1 MCGRT
6 CERRKRRVRRDVC
19 GIVGTGKRNVWRGGN
34 GKPDVS
40 EKVMGN
46 SSGVIKMRLREDQK
60 GFTFVEVL
68 IAAAILSI
76 VVLTVCAFIV
86 VGSRSYAT
94 ANSDINVQQE
104 AQLSLNQMS
113 DVLIDTTRSVN
124 YVGYDG
130 SGNIEKALKD
140 AEFTF
145 TPEDKSLVMYNGVV
159 EETPAAIP
167 GGTPTKT
174 VDAGNGNKHYHF
186 YWNKNAETLYYAELD
201 VQPTDVDTTAIHFP
215 TFDPADPAG
224 AGWVVL
230 AKHVTDFSVDLS
242 QVEEK
247 RVVQLALTFLD
258 GRKEYV
264 TSNNVTIRNKVG
276 VNDAELE
283 PLNKKKTL
291 SIMARDKGVI
301 LEPGESYHFSTPKV
315 TGENVADRSVTW
327 SLASWG
333 SPSGGTK
340 FTDTTNGILQI
351 ATDEPAGTLDV
362 VITTNAV
369 DSDGNHASCSFEV
382 YIKRVTSVSLSK
394 TADSDPDN
402 ADDEI
407 SPGCTFTIS
416 ANVAGT
422 RLGETCSGCG
432 DDTTI
437 DKQVVYEGNPL
448 GNPYVWLIH
457 DPSSMP
463 GATTSWNPQ
472 KYVEII
478 ESKPDHATFRLKDDA
493 PISDPNNPDHTYTV
507 TIQAMSFLSTQD
519 NSKGRHY
526 DNWVP
531 GGIELKFKKSKKN
544 IGVDGNIRWGVKVG
558 VWADYPSDF
567 NKAGQGYF
575 LIFARV
581 REEGTEGGDKII
593 AYRTTGWNGEV
604 TPDLF
609 GVEDISKPW
618 YLSLQVL
625 DPGGHLQSGVG
636 PSNELVRDLEQQ
648 IHDQRVKDVVADYL
662 ANCDS
667 SGTYVGTKYPH
678 TDKFEGC
685 ILPPEIYY
693 AYDGQT
699 NLGGELKLKTV
710 TTLAGPDTTA
720 FNVDYVKNTR
730 DERDR
735 NQFTNRSVR
744 FSAYKEDGGTL
755 EKIFWYNAKEN
766 NYQGN
771 SQPYNG
777 AIRFDEIQSATNSK
791 IKIDFNRKE
800 MFSQAAGKY
809 RIIPTINYY
818 QDPGA
823 DTSYS
828 IYYANYQP
836 NYWNTQSYEVPEST
850 VYYELIN
857 GGNLELWSYYNN
869 QFTKG
874 EIYFPTPSDNS
885 FTNYFNRENLDW
897 QSAKRLD
904 NFSKTIKGK
913 NETTTYEPSS
923 MRCRYVADK
932 KVYQLE
938 LFYNYNDSKWN
949 RAVEASAGVFQCAA
963 DGSRWERKDRGTYDN
978 QLEQNKQPQ
987 LGSTADVDFMMWG
1000 NRYKGKVYIPL
1011 PSESTFTDKSGNAL
1025 GFEKKGEWQT
1035 KDGFNFKYQP
1045 EGQQGTQD
1053 LYVKLKCY
1061 YDAAKDEFTIQI
1073 YNSNWDYV
1081 AAFTCKSNGKQW
1093 TQQ

>member
-1 MCGRT
+1 M
-6 CERRKRRVRRDVC
+6 
-19 GIVGTGKRNVWRGGN
+19 
-34 GKPDVS
+34 
-40 EKVMGN
+40 
-46 SSGVIKMRLREDQK
+46 
-60 GFTFVEVL
+60 EVL
-68 IAAAILSI
+68 IATAILSI
-76 VVLTVCAFIV
+76 VVLTVGAFIV
-86 VGSRSYAT
+86 VGSKSYAS

-124 YVGYDG
+124 YVGYDAG
-130 SGNIEKALKD
+130 GNTQKALKD

-145 TPEDKSLVMYNGVV
+145 TPEDKSLIMYNGVV
-159 EETPAAIP
+159 EETPAAVP

-186 YWNKNAETLYYAELD
+186 YWSKDAETLYYAELD
-201 VQPTDVDTTAIHFP
+201 VQSTDVDTAAIHFP
-215 TFDPADPAG
+215 AFDPTDPVA

-230 AKHVTDFSVDLS
+230 AERVTDFSVDLS

-258 GRKEYV
+258 GKKEYV

-276 VNDAELE
+276 VNDAELA

-291 SIMARDKGVI
+291 SVTPRDSGVI
-301 LEPGESYHFSTPKV
+301 LEPGETYHFSTPKV
-315 TGENVADRSVTW
+315 TGDNVADRSVTW
-327 SLASWG
+327 SLVSSG
-333 SPSGGTK
+333 SPTGGTV
-340 FTDTTNGILQI
+340 FTDAANGILQV

-362 VITTNAV
+362 MITTNAV
-369 DSDGNHASCSFEV
+369 DSDGNPASCTLVV
-382 YIKRVTSVSLSK
+382 YIKRVRAVSLSK
-394 TADSDPDN
+394 TDDADADN
-402 ADDEI
+402 GPLEV
-407 SPGCTFTIS
+407 SVGNEFTIG
-416 ANVAGT
+416 AVVEGEK
-422 RLGETCSGCG
+422 LGVQCSGCTADITHDSDVVDWRITQGAEFVDIVDAG
-432 DDTTI
+432 DCKQETKYCVKAGTAVDTVI
-437 DKQVVYEGNPL
+437 K
-448 GNPYVWLIH
+448 IA
-457 DPSSMP
+457 
-463 GATTSWNPQ
+463 ATSELSKNRLYTD
-472 KYVEII
+472 VHGEITLTVA
-478 ESKPDHATFRLKDDA
+478 KAT
-493 PISDPNNPDHTYTV
+493 
-507 TIQAMSFLSTQD
+507 
-519 NSKGRHY
+519 
-526 DNWVP
+526 
-531 GGIELKFKKSKKN
+531 KN
-544 IGVDGNIRWGVKVG
+544 IGVDGNIRWGVKAG

-625 DPGGHLQSGVG
+625 DPGGHIQQGVG
-636 PSNELVRDLEQQ
+636 PSNELIRDLDQQ
-648 IHDQRVKDVVADYL
+648 IYDQRVKDVVADYL

-678 TDKFEGC
+678 TDKFEGR

-710 TTLAGPDTTA
+710 STLVGPETTE

-744 FSAYKEDGGTL
+744 FSAYKEEGGTL
-755 EKIFWYNAKEN
+755 EKIYWYNTEGN
-766 NYQGN
+766 YYQGN

-777 AIRFDEIQSATNSK
+777 AVRFDEIQSATNTK
-791 IKIDFNRKE
+791 IKIDFNRRE
-800 MFSQAAGKY
+800 MFAQAAGTY
-809 RIIPTINYY
+809 RIIPTIAYY

-823 DTSYS
+823 DTSYT

-836 NYWNTQSYEVPEST
+836 NYWSTQYYEVPEST

-874 EIYFPTPSDNS
+874 EIYFPTPSDSS
-885 FTNYFNRENLDW
+885 FLNYFDRENLDW

-904 NFSKTIKGK
+904 NFSKTINGR
-913 NETTTYEPSS
+913 NDTTTYEPSS
-923 MRCRYVADK
+923 MRCRYVADR

-938 LFYNYNDSKWN
+938 LFYNYNDSQWN
-949 RAVEASAGVFQCAA
+949 RAVEVSAGVFQCAV
-963 DGSRWERKDRGTYDN
+963 DGNRWERKDRGTYDS
-978 QLEQNKQPQ
+978 QLESGNLNPQ
-987 LGSTADVDFMMWG
+987 VNAGPTAEIHAG
-1000 NRYKGKVYIPL
+1000 GYNGKIYIPL
-1011 PSESTFTDKSGNAL
+1011 PSESAFGGYSWESTKL
-1025 GFEKKGEWQT
+1025 GFERKKESEQT
-1035 KDGFNFKYQP
+1035 KEGFWMKYQP
-1045 EGQQGTQD
+1045 DGQSGTQD
-1053 LYVKLKCY
+1053 LWNMKLKCTY
-1061 YDAAKDEFTIQI
+1061 NAATDE
-1073 YNSNWDYV
+1073 YRMELYGDNWGYI
-1081 AAFTCKSNGKQW
+1081 AAFTCKSNGSQW